1 MFAVQ
6 FLLDGVKVNLTLVE
20 ELVAKYRFDLDKP
33 LPEGEGQNPWALAE
47 KWATVSQVLP
57 EYTPDLGQLHQH
69 CNNDSVVTDI
79 EFC

>member
-1 MFAVQ
+1 M
-6 FLLDGVKVNLTLVE
+6 KVNLTLVE

-57 EYTPDLGQLHQH
+57 EYTPDLGQLH
-69 CNNDSVVTDI
+69 
-79 EFC
+79 